1 MLDKL
6 TECDE
11 RQFKALTGLSRGAFH
26 KLLMMF
32 TVCYE
37 EIIQENYEKNKAQR
51 QRKPGAGQKGRLN
64 TSEKKLFF
72 LLYYLKTY
80 PTFDVL
86 GYHFDLDRSKACTN
100 VHSLFPVLLRTL
112 DRLKV
117 LPQRQFNRVEE
128 LQATFADIAELFI
141 DATERPHC
149 RPQEAQ
155 AQKEKFSGK
164 SKRHTVKNT
173 VIVNACKMILFL
185 GYTIFGSKHDYS
197 LFKTEF
203 PPDQTWF
210 KIFKLWVD
218 LGYLGIK
225 TDYEAVEINIPH
237 KKPRKSKA
245 NPAPTLTDEQKE
257 ENRLISSIR
266 VIVEHAIGGMKR
278 FNALV
283 AKFRNRKPDFVDDV
297 AVSAAGLHNL
307 MVALAMA

>member
-6 TECDE
+6 TKCDE
-11 RQFKALTGLSRGAFH
+11 RQFKALTGLSRVAFH
-26 KLLMMF
+26 KLLLMF
-32 TVCYE
+32 TLCYE
-37 EIIQENYEKNKAQR
+37 EMIQENYEKNQAQR
-51 QRKPGAGQKGRLN
+51 KRKPGAGQKGRLN
-64 TSEKKLFF
+64 TPDKKLFF

-100 VHSLFPVLLRTL
+100 VHNLFPVLLRTL

-117 LPQRQFNRVEE
+117 LPKRQFNSVAE

-164 SKRHTVKNT
+164 TKRHTVKNT
-173 VIVNACKMILFL
+173 VIANACKMILFL

-203 PPDQTWF
+203 PPDLAWF
-210 KIFKLWVD
+210 KTFKLWVD

-245 NPAPTLTDEQKE
+245 NPAPTLTEEQKE
-257 ENRLISSIR
+257 ANRLISQIR
-266 VIVEHAIGGMKR
+266 IIVEHAIGGMKR
-278 FNALV
+278 FNVLV
-283 AKFRNRKPDFVDDV
+283 TKFRNRKNNFVDDV

-307 MVALAMA
+307 LVSLASA

>member
-6 TECDE
+6 SQCDE
-11 RQFKALTGLSRGAFH
+11 RQFKALTGLSQEAFH
-26 KLLMMF
+26 KLLLMF
-32 TVCYE
+32 TICCE

-64 TSEKKLFF
+64 TPEKKLFF

-100 VHSLFPVLLRTL
+100 VHNLFPVLVRTL

-117 LPQRQFNRVEE
+117 LPQRQFNSLEE
-128 LQATFADIAELFI
+128 LQAAFADITELFI

-149 RPQEAQ
+149 RPQNAQ

-164 SKRHTVKNT
+164 SKRHAVKNT
-173 VIVNACKMILFL
+173 VMANACKMILFL
-185 GYTIFGSKHDYS
+185 GYTVFGSKHDYS
-197 LFKTEF
+197 LLKTEF
-203 PPDQTWF
+203 PPDQAWF
-210 KIFKLWVD
+210 KTFKLWVD

-245 NPAPTLTDEQKE
+245 NPAPTLTDDQKE
-257 ENRLISSIR
+257 ENRLISRIR

-283 AKFRNRKPDFVDDV
+283 AKFRNHIPDFVDDV

-307 MVALAMA
+307 IVSLAMA